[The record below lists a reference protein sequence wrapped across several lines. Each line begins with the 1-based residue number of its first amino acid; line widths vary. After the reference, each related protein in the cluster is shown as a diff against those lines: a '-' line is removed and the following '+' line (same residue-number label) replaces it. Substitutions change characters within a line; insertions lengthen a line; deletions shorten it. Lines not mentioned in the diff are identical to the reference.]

1 LTEDQQK
8 RIDKFIYNV
17 NLDGSKEMLKTLGVE
32 DEQLET
38 GMSLAE
44 MLNQVER
51 LKNDKLGSKTDF
63 YMRKKFFLID
73 DDMKIVQADG
83 IIDILHLQPED
94 LGVDQ
99 IVLDDIQRR
108 SHKIMIEYNI
118 SRR

>member
-1 LTEDQQK
+1 MTEDQQK

-38 GMSLAE
+38 GMSLGRTMTVFIHEDNCNQIYFVAE

-51 LKNDKLGSKTDF
+51 LNNDKLGSKTDF

-73 DDMKIVQADG
+73 DDMKV
-83 IIDILHLQPED
+83 
-94 LGVDQ
+94 
-99 IVLDDIQRR
+99 
-108 SHKIMIEYNI
+108 
-118 SRR
+118 